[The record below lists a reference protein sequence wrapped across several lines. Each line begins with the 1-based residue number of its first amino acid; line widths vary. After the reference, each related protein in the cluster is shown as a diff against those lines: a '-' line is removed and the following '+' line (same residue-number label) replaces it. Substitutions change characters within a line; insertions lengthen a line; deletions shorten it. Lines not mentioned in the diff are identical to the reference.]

1 MPKTTTTTA
10 STTSIPLPPPDAAA
24 HDKQPGLTR
33 QDLLD
38 KAKAPPP
45 APIDTALKP
54 PASASKPKPFVS
66 NSKSAPS
73 TPAVPSRA
81 PSRAASIASEASGG
95 GHKFNLK
102 DLLASGPKLSRKG
115 SAKSV
120 SSRHS
125 ADSGSEVS
133 HASYKSG
140 GGDKDKGK
148 GASARSTGGDS
159 AASLSKKYG
168 VCQKVAI
175 GKGAT
180 SVVRLAHKWDRSEG
194 DKMYAVKEFRKRR
207 KTETEKEYVKKLTA
221 EFCISSTLHH
231 VNIVETVDLVQD
243 EQGRWCEVMEFC
255 PGGDLY
261 AAIKKGGMSPSE
273 VECCFKQ
280 ILSGVGYLHSQG
292 VAHRDIKPENLFFDT
307 AGHLKIGDY
316 GASTVYRLPWE
327 ATIHMSTGLCGS
339 EPYIAPEQFL
349 GKPYDARLVDIWAC
363 GIVYYCL
370 HFQELPWR
378 AAQQSDQLYAAYAA
392 AAAATPP
399 PPLAAA
405 PPTTTPAANG
415 TTNGAAPSTSTSTT
429 APGPNP
435 PPSAATTPAPTPNP
449 APLPAPAP
457 VVVDRD
463 RHQTNSSLVFPPTIS
478 NLSPRACRPLIRK
491 MLEPD
496 PKRRCGI
503 EEVLGCAWMRGVEVC
518 WEVGVAAK
526 HVHVNARAM
535 GAAMME
541 GRER

>member
-1 MPKTTTTTA
+1 MPRA
-10 STTSIPLPPPDAAA
+10 PSVPLPPPEAAA
-24 HDKQPGLTR
+24 YDKQPGATR
-33 QDLLD
+33 SDLL
-38 KAKAPPP
+38 AASSSTPTP
-45 APIDTALKP
+45 AAVKRA
-54 PASASKPKPFVS
+54 ASAS
-66 NSKSAPS
+66 APT
-73 TPAVPSRA
+73 TPAIPARA
-81 PSRAASIASEASGG
+81 PSRAASVASESSHTS
-95 GHKFNLK
+95 HKFTLK
-102 DLLASGPKLSRKG
+102 DLLASGPKLSRRS
-115 SAKSV
+115 SARSA
-120 SSRHS
+120 SSR
-125 ADSGSEVS
+125 DSGSEAS
-133 HASYKSG
+133 HQSHSHPSSYSKPP
-140 GGDKDKGK
+140 K
-148 GASARSTGGDS
+148 SARSTGGDS
-159 AASLSKKYG
+159 AASLTKKYG

-180 SVVRLAHKWDRSEG
+180 SVVRLAHKWDRSDGE
-194 DKMYAVKEFRKRR
+194 KLYAVKEFRKRR
-207 KTETEKEYVKKLTA
+207 RTETEKEYVKKLTA

-243 EQGRWCEVMEFC
+243 EAGRWCEVMEFC

-307 AGHLKIGDY
+307 GGHLKIGDY

-378 AAQQSDQLYAAYAA
+378 AAQPSDQLYAAYAS

-405 PPTTTPAANG
+405 P
-415 TTNGAAPSTSTSTT
+415 AP
-429 APGPNP
+429 P
-435 PPSAATTPAPTPNP
+435 PPSTASSPATLNGA
-449 APLPAPAP
+449 
-457 VVVDRD
+457 
-463 RHQTNSSLVFPPTIS
+463 SSTA

-496 PKRRCGI
+496 PRARASI
-503 EEVLGCAWMRGVEVC
+503 EEVLGCAWVRGVEVC
-518 WEVGVAAK
+518 WEVGERAH

-535 GAAMME
+535 AAAAA
-541 GRER
+541 GVER